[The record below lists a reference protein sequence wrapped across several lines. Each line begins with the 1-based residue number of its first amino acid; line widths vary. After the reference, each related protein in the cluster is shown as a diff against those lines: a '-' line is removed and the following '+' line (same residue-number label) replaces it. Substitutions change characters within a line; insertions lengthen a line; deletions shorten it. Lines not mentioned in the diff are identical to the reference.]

1 MITTQEGDSLSL
13 VCLQILPSH
22 PHHQVDEKTAKWTI
36 TGSKPVDS
44 SFKIHSWSKNS
55 AENHFRRE
63 ISIENNVHSNL
74 SVATRSIVL
83 DPLERSENRMNFECG
98 SAIDGKTSVEVAV
111 VYPPTFTIRRIPAFG
126 IPVVE
131 GMRIALV
138 NIFLNRFACV
148 ECEVLTCLY

>member
-1 MITTQEGDSLSL
+1 M
-13 VCLQILPSH
+13 
-22 PHHQVDEKTAKWTI
+22 AKWSI

-44 SFKIHSWSKNS
+44 YLKIHSWSKNS
-55 AENHFRRE
+55 ADDHLHKE
-63 ISIENNVHSNL
+63 ISLESKLENNIHSNL

-83 DPLERSENRMNFECG
+83 DSLERSENPMNFECE
-98 SAIDGKTSVEVAV
+98 SMIDEKTSEKSLVKVDV

-138 NIFLNRFACV
+138 NMFLAK
-148 ECEVLTCLY
+148 T

>member
-1 MITTQEGDSLSL
+1 MITAQEGDSLSL

-22 PHHQVDEKTAKWTI
+22 RHQVDEETAKWTI
-36 TGSKPVDS
+36 AGSKPVVDS

-63 ISIENNVHSNL
+63 ISSENNFHSNL

-83 DPLERSENRMNFECG
+83 DPLERSENPMNFECG
-98 SAIDGKTSVEVAV
+98 STTDGKTSVEVAV

-138 NIFLNRFACV
+138 SI
-148 ECEVLTCLY
+148 